1 MNYTITLILY
11 AIIAT
16 GLFFILSLCY
26 LIGLNHNLVRIQ
38 KDIAI
43 NIERLFKL
51 VRYKRSQEV
60 LKFLKEKA
68 DEQKEKQS
76 MNSIDT
82 TEN

>member
-26 LIGLNHNLVRIQ
+26 LIWLNHNLVRIQ

-68 DEQKEKQS
+68 DEQKRETI
-76 MNSIDT
+76 N
-82 TEN
+82 E